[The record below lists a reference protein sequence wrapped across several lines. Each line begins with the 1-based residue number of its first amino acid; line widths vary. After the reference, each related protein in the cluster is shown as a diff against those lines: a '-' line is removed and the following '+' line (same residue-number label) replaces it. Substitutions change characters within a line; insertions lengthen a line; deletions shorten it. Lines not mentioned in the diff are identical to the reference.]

1 MSGKLL
7 LATFVAVGLLAVL
20 LVTGCRGGLSPT
32 EALAAS
38 RESFAEIESFQA
50 RFHFKIDAN
59 EVSAT
64 TDGQAAYQSDDL
76 AYSRHVF
83 AGDAPGQEEIA
94 ELLFLPPDLYLR
106 MSDGRW
112 FVLSPWNQGIRP
124 DEQPQFGPDT
134 PIVDYDQITGHLSDI
149 EQLPDETIDGEDYL
163 RYAGVIDLRE
173 IPSSAPPDVVS
184 ARPSGNAQG
193 TANVELWLHKESY
206 LPHKM
211 QISASLAR
219 GESSLLTFEFFD
231 YNRPIALPQRPADAR
246 PYRDLQ
252 FPEAPCTGS
261 EFAECLDPQT
271 ALQPMSSAS
280 CEGAGRRICL
290 VPLGQVSPALV
301 MHLVEHY
308 RDQYGLAVTVLTPA
322 AVPADLADS
331 LREQVDAAT
340 LIEYMG
346 SLFPEAYA
354 DRQAVLIGLMAV
366 DLYDRT
372 SHFRYLFGLK
382 GTVDDPKGVVS
393 FFRMPPEFYGE
404 TPDEDL
410 FFSRARKLLSKYV
423 GLLYYGL
430 PPSDDPRS
438 PMFDS
443 ILGPDDLDRMGEP
456 LPVAG
461 QQ

>member
-1 MSGKLL
+1 MPHRLL
-7 LATFVAVGLLAVL
+7 ILVFAVVATTALFAVA
-20 LVTGCRGGLSPT
+20 CRGGLSPT

-38 RESFAEIESFQA
+38 RESFAEMESFQA
-50 RFHFKIDAN
+50 RFHFKIDAD

-106 MSDGRW
+106 LSDGRW

-124 DEQPQFGPDT
+124 DEQPQFGPEN
-134 PIVDYDQITGHLSDI
+134 PIVDYGEITGHLSDI
-149 EQLPDETIDGEDYL
+149 EQLPGETIDDEDYL

-211 QISASLAR
+211 QIIASLAR

-261 EFAECLDPQT
+261 EFAACLDAQT
-271 ALQPMSSAS
+271 ALQPTSSAS
-280 CEGAGRRICL
+280 CQGAERRICL
-290 VPLGQVSPALV
+290 VPLGQVPPELV
-301 MHLVEHY
+301 SHLVGHY

-322 AVPADLADS
+322 AVPSELADP

-340 LIEYMG
+340 LIEYVG
-346 SLFPEAYA
+346 SLFPNAYA
-354 DRQAVLIGLMAV
+354 DTEAVLIGITAV
-366 DLYDRT
+366 DLYNQT

-382 GTVDDPKGVVS
+382 GTFADPKAVVS
-393 FFRMPPEFYGE
+393 FFRMTPEFYGE
-404 TPDEDL
+404 TPDQEL
-410 FFSRARKLLSKYV
+410 FQARSRKLLSKYV

-430 PPSDDPRS
+430 PPSEDPRS

-443 ILGPDDLDRMGEP
+443 ILGPDDLDRMEEP

>member
-1 MSGKLL
+1 MGMFGKLL

-20 LVTGCRGGLSPT
+20 LVTACRGGLSPT

-38 RESFAEIESFQA
+38 RESFAELESFQA
-50 RFHFKIDAN
+50 RFHFKIDAD

-64 TDGQAAYQSDDL
+64 TEGQAAYQSDDL

-83 AGDAPGQEEIA
+83 AGDAPGQQEIA

-124 DEQPQFGPDT
+124 DEQPQFGPDN
-134 PIVDYDQITGHLSDI
+134 PIVDYDEITGHLSDI
-149 EQLPDETIDGEDYL
+149 EQLPDETIDDEDYL

-193 TANVELWLHKESY
+193 TASVELWLHKESY

-219 GESSLLTFEFFD
+219 GEYTLLTFEFFD

-261 EFAECLDPQT
+261 EFAGCLDPQT

-290 VPLGQVSPALV
+290 APLGQVPSDLV
-301 MHLVEHY
+301 SHLVKYY
-308 RDQYGLAVTVLTPA
+308 RDQYGLTVTVLTPA
-322 AVPADLADS
+322 AVPAELADP
-331 LREQVDAAT
+331 LRQQVDAPT
-340 LIEYMG
+340 LIEYAG
-346 SLFPEAYA
+346 SLFPDAYA
-354 DRQAVLIGLMAV
+354 DSQAVLIGITPI
-366 DLYDRT
+366 DLYDQT
-372 SHFRYLFGLK
+372 SHFRYVFGVK
-382 GTVDDPKGVVS
+382 GAFEHPKAVVS
-393 FFRMPPEFYGE
+393 FFRMTPEFYGE
-404 TPDEDL
+404 APDQQL
-410 FFSRARKLLSKYV
+410 FQSRSRKLLSKYV

-430 PPSDDPRS
+430 PPSEDPQS

-443 ILGPDDLDRMGEP
+443 ILGPDDLDRMEEP
-456 LPVAG
+456 LPVR
-461 QQ
+461 